1 MILKKN
7 KFGRYIDVNNQEI
20 NCKGYL
26 IDHLGN
32 VIDKH
37 SRIIFYKHQL
47 EDDEIPK
54 LFSFTRF
61 TERYTKGKY
70 ELDPMDC
77 LILTKD
83 DEGNYLDLEQKLVN
97 SKGYILDKDGD
108 VYNKY
113 NKLMFKKKLIDH
125 EDYIPLVFRTRVL
138 LRDPSSSLSEI
149 SVVSNKDVKMRKRKI
164 KRRWRWVRRY

>member
-1 MILKKN
+1 
-7 KFGRYIDVNNQEI
+7 
-20 NCKGYL
+20 
-26 IDHLGN
+26 
-32 VIDKH
+32 
-37 SRIIFYKHQL
+37 
-47 EDDEIPK
+47 
-54 LFSFTRF
+54 
-61 TERYTKGKY
+61 
-70 ELDPMDC
+70 MDC